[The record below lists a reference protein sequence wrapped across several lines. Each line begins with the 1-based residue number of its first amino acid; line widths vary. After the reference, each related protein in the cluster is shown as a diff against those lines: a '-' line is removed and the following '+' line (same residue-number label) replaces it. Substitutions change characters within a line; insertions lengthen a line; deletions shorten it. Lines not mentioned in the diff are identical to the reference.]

1 MGRTI
6 KCDVVIAGGGLSGC
20 LVALALQARH
30 PSLDVRLV
38 EQGERLGGNHLWSFF
53 EQDLDP
59 AGLALVAPLISH
71 GWDGYEVRFPTR
83 SRELGSAYRSVRSDQ
98 LDHHVR
104 AMLPPNAILTGAHI
118 VELGP
123 RHVET
128 RDGTRFE
135 ARSAIDARGAGE
147 LGHLDLGWQKFVGQE
162 FTVAGGHGRSRP
174 VIMDANI
181 PQFDGYRFV
190 YTLPFT
196 SDTILVED
204 TYYAD
209 DPVLDHALL
218 AGRIADYADRHGW
231 HRRTV
236 VRQEAGVL
244 PVALGGNFDG
254 YWRSTGQG
262 VPKVGVRAGLF
273 HPTTSYSLPDAVR
286 IALLIADRRDFS
298 ATTLHDALYG
308 EARQRWR
315 ERRFYRLLDR
325 MMFRAA
331 EPDARFRIMA
341 RFYGLDA
348 TLIERFYAAR
358 STGWDKARILM
369 GRPPVSIWR
378 ALGQLLERKK
388 GQF

>member
-38 EQGERLGGNHLWSFF
+38 ERSERLGGNHLWSFF
-53 EQDLDP
+53 EQDLDTE
-59 AGLALVAPLISH
+59 GLALVAPLISY
-71 GWDGYEVRFPTR
+71 GWDDYEVRFPTR
-83 SRELGSAYRSVRSDQ
+83 SRELTSAYRSIRSEQ
-98 LDHHVR
+98 LDRHVR
-104 AMLPPNAILTGAHI
+104 TMLPANAIQSGTQI
-118 VELGP
+118 DDLGP

-128 RDGTRFE
+128 REGTRFE
-135 ARSAIDARGAGE
+135 ARSVIDARGAGE
-147 LGHLDLGWQKFVGQE
+147 LRHLDLGWQKFVGQE
-162 FTVAGGHGRSRP
+162 FSIAGGHGRTRP

-181 PQFDGYRFV
+181 PQIDGYRFV

-196 SDTILVED
+196 SDTLLVED

-209 DPVLDHALL
+209 DPVLDHEML

-244 PVALGGNFDG
+244 PVALGGDFDS
-254 YWRSTGQG
+254 YWQSGGLG
-262 VPKVGVRAGLF
+262 VPKVGIRAGMF
-273 HPTTSYSLPDAVR
+273 HPTTGYSLPDAVR
-286 IALLIADRRDFS
+286 IALLISDRRDFS
-298 ATTLHDALYG
+298 AAMVHDAVFG
-308 EARQRWR
+308 EARRQWR
-315 ERRFYRLLDR
+315 ERHFYRLLDR
-325 MMFRAA
+325 MLFRAA
-331 EPDARFRIMA
+331 EPEARFRIMA
-341 RFYGLDA
+341 RFYGLDQA
-348 TLIERFYAAR
+348 LIERFYAAH
-358 STGWDKARILM
+358 STGWDKVRLLS